1 MHTSNV
7 FFFFTERVYKNY
19 LNVIIE
25 LWSNPGLLL
34 HLVILQMLLNDLQIG
49 EYIKRLILKR
59 QTDRG
64 SAHNTKFQALFK

>member
-1 MHTSNV
+1 M
-7 FFFFTERVYKNY
+7 FFFSERVYKNY

-34 HLVILQMLLNDLQIG
+34 NLVILQMLLKQLTIG
-49 EYIKRLILKR
+49 EYIKWLILKR

-64 SAHNTKFQALFK
+64 SARNTKSQALFK

>member
-7 FFFFTERVYKNY
+7 FFFFPERVYKNY

-25 LWSNPGLLL
+25 LSNPGLLL
-34 HLVILQMLLNDLQIG
+34 HLVILQMLLKRLTIG
-49 EYIKRLILKR
+49 ENIKRLIVKR

-64 SAHNTKFQALFK
+64 SARNTKSQALFN